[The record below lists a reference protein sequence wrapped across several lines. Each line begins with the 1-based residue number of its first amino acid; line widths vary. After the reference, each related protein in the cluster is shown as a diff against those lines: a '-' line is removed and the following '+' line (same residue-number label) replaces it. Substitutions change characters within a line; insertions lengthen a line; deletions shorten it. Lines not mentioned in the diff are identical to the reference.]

1 MVAPRLGAKGV
12 GARIRGQWG
21 RGVIRIG
28 GRREGRYHNWGT
40 GGIENVRIRGGRSR

>member
-1 MVAPRLGAKGV
+1 MVAPRLGARGV

-28 GRREGRYHNWGT
+28 GRREGRYQAWGR
-40 GGIENVRIRGGRSR
+40 GGIENARIRDGRSR